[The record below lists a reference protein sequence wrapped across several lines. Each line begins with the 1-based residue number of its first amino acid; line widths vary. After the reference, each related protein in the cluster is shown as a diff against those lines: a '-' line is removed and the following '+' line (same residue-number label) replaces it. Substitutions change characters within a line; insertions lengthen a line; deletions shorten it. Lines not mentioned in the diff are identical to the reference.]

1 MYRYRYRY
9 RYGNVMYLQD
19 ILKFEA
25 GRDYS
30 PHLMPKGKGA
40 GKNPAKIYER
50 EERKRMV
57 EEHMPGEEKR
67 LAPESHRKLLR
78 FLKDQRKELRDFVKE
93 TSEERFR
100 GVLLE
105 EDDDHVDQDDVIVD
119 DIVEDI
125 SDDDMISEES
135 HVSEISSDS
144 EFDW

>member
-100 GVLLE
+100 GVSLE
-105 EDDDHVDQDDVIVD
+105 DESHADIDDH
-119 DIVEDI
+119 DIEEEDI
-125 SDDDMISEES
+125 SDEGQKKEYISDDGMV
-135 HVSEISSDS
+135 H
-144 EFDW
+144 